1 MCFFPLKNT
10 RRKSFLVFRKIF
22 LSNLVHSTM
31 TSETSLAEEKDEATG
46 QHSCKT
52 QDTERVETDQIIMEN
67 TIQDLFV
74 PKRGLTIV
82 TAAVFMV
89 EVIMGSG
96 VLALPSGVRDA
107 GWVGIALIV
116 LCCFLSMYTGDI
128 LGKCWCL
135 VQERYPEFRG
145 HVRYPYPAM
154 GQITYGKP
162 GRLLV
167 SFSINFT
174 LFGVAVVFLLLASQN
189 IHDLINYLN
198 KDISLCYWL
207 IIVAGL
213 LALMCL
219 FGTSADFPFVGIGAM
234 AAMSIAIVMVFVNIL
249 LDKRDQNHVTHSLPE
264 VNSFFMALGTI
275 CFAFSGHTVFPT
287 FQADTRDHKQFGK
300 AMLLAYIVLVM
311 YLPVVIAAYV
321 VYGDSIDANI
331 LETVSSGPMLY
342 TVQILFTVQLVLGF
356 IIVLNPFS
364 QEVEELLKI
373 PKEFNWKRCVSRTIT
388 VGLVLFVAESI
399 PHFGAILAL
408 VGGSTISLLGYVFP
422 SIFYMK
428 LCRMNG
434 EWDTVCIPL
443 HTKVANYVI
452 VVVGLVAGAAAT
464 YSAISGLASPDVFS
478 LPYYMDI

>member
-1 MCFFPLKNT
+1 MCILTFVLYTCFLFMSPAVNYLRVNRSLCVIGSHLFSCHLWTPIFVSCYIFCVACPMCPLLARVAFHAMMSSCYWSVTN
-10 RRKSFLVFRKIF
+10 
-22 LSNLVHSTM
+22 H
-31 TSETSLAEEKDEATG
+31 TS
-46 QHSCKT
+46 SCKT

-162 GRLLV
+162 GR
-167 SFSINFT
+167 
-174 LFGVAVVFLLLASQN
+174 
-189 IHDLINYLN
+189 
-198 KDISLCYWL
+198 
-207 IIVAGL
+207 
-213 LALMCL
+213 
-219 FGTSADFPFVGIGAM
+219 FVGIGAM